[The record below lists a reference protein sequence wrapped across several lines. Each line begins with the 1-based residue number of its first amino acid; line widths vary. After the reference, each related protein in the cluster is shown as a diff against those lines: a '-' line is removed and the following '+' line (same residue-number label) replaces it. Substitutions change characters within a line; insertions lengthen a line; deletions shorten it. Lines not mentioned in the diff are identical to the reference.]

1 MQRIAYSHIFVSKP
15 SDKGR
20 AYRNK
25 NMDLQNLM
33 IMNTLKDLKAFS
45 LDKKQMNQIEGGK
58 TCADVQA
65 EITADSRNWSDG
77 GVGLFGKKT
86 LQTFAKC
93 FGCFRQ
99 YRI

>member
-1 MQRIAYSHIFVSKP
+1 MQRIAYSNIFVSKP

-45 LDKKQMNQIEGGK
+45 LDKKQMNQIEGGSQYCEHLQQMTRGEEAQGWSNEK
-58 TCADVQA
+58 WDEWA
-65 EITADSRNWSDG
+65 EAWDTHCW
-77 GVGLFGKKT
+77 
-86 LQTFAKC
+86 
-93 FGCFRQ
+93 
-99 YRI
+99 

>member
-45 LDKKQMNQIEGGK
+45 LDKKQMNQVEGGK

-65 EITADSRNWSDG
+65 EITENSREWSDG
-77 GVGLFGKKT
+77 RWIVWEED
-86 LQTFAKC
+86 FANLC
-93 FGCFRQ
+93 
-99 YRI
+99 